1 MEVTIES
8 GLDPRCFS
16 PTKLKP
22 PYPLPFVSRRS
33 LQKVLHRIKPPQ
45 SCHSCGWINVE
56 LVNNT
61 EIYGGREFGTWPYA
75 YLCRSCGAYV
85 SLHPK
90 TDLPT
95 GTMVGAAVRDARRAA
110 KIPFTCLVKVKFG
123 GKRGAA
129 YSWLSNAIG
138 VNLQVCHFSMF
149 DEDVALAALEACY
162 NELFLI
168 P

>member
-1 MEVTIES
+1 MEITIES

-22 PYPLPFVSRRS
+22 PHPLPFVSRRQ

-45 SCHSCGWINVE
+45 SCHRCGWIDVS
-56 LVNNT
+56 LVSNT
-61 EIYGGREFGTWPYA
+61 EIYGGREFGDWPYV

-90 TDLPT
+90 TDLPQ
-95 GTMVGAAVRDARRAA
+95 GIMCDAATRAARQAA

-129 YSWLSNAIG
+129 YSWLSTVIQ
-138 VNLQVCHFSMF
+138 VPLQICHFSMF
-149 DEDVALAALEACY
+149 DEDAALAAMVACY
-162 NELFLI
+162 EELFLL